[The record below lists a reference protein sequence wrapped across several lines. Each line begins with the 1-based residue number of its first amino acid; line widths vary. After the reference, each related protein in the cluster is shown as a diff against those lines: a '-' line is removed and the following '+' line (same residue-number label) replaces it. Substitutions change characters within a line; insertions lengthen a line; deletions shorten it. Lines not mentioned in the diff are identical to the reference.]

1 MGLFT
6 FVSFII
12 VIIGLYTYA
21 FLSPKL
27 ELKTAGQF
35 YIYDGKDELLYQG
48 SSTSKWVDLED
59 INYNL
64 INAVVSIEDKNFYN
78 HHGFDYLR
86 FLSNMLKIFIW
97 ILHQLGSGKLKKL
110 F

>member
-1 MGLFT
+1 LGEYKLKAMRFLFKMGLFT

-35 YIYDGKDELLYQG
+35 YINDGKD
-48 SSTSKWVDLED
+48 
-59 INYNL
+59 
-64 INAVVSIEDKNFYN
+64 
-78 HHGFDYLR
+78 
-86 FLSNMLKIFIW
+86 
-97 ILHQLGSGKLKKL
+97 
-110 F
+110 